1 MNVRIDQWVVVSP
14 AVFAASLDESA
25 VLLDI
30 QSGRY
35 FEFDAIGSDI
45 WTRIA
50 QPRQVEALCADLATD
65 YDASIDRIQSSVLTF
80 LTHLAEKGLIEVR
93 KA

>member
-1 MNVRIDQWVVVSP
+1 MSVRLDQSVVVNPS
-14 AVFAASLDESA
+14 VFAASLDRSA
-25 VLLDI
+25 VLMDI

-50 QPRQVEALCADLATD
+50 QPRQVDSLCVDLAAD
-65 YDASIDRIQSSVLTF
+65 YDASIETIQSSVLTF
-80 LTHLAEKGLIEVR
+80 LTHLADKRLIEVR
-93 KA
+93 DA

>member
-1 MNVRIDQWVVVSP
+1 MSIGLHHQVVVNP
-14 AVFAASLDESA
+14 AVFAASLDNSA

-35 FEFDAIGSDI
+35 FEFDTVGSDI

-50 QPRQVEALCADLATD
+50 QPRQVDALCADLAAD
-65 YDASIDRIQSSVLTF
+65 YDASIDTIRAGVLTF
-80 LTHLAEKGLIEVR
+80 LAQLADKGLIEVQD
-93 KA
+93 A